1 MTTTN
6 SQAGLAGLASISTIV
21 AVLSV
26 LSALGFGVIETLTRL
41 RSGRREQLVVGS
53 GQPKKHYTG
62 TSDAS
67 VPMPQF
73 DPSAM
78 ASASSDPRNLY
89 SAQNVPAV
97 GNFDRDLYMLEEAF
111 WRESAPDTGPRRVH
125 YPPDEP
131 DEQDRVERY
140 VGAGWRN
147 RELEYVGH
155 QVRRSP
161 GAHRRSSS
169 EAKFGIAGEHLGRIW
184 RRAAGG
190 GGHRAVA
197 SGIANRA

>member
-6 SQAGLAGLASISTIV
+6 SQAGLAGLASISMIV
-21 AVLSV
+21 AILSV
-26 LSALGFGVIETLTRL
+26 LSGLGFGVIETLTRL
-41 RSGRREQLVVGS
+41 RSGRRERLVVGS
-53 GQPKKHYTG
+53 GQPKKSYTG

-67 VPMPQF
+67 VPTPQF
-73 DPSAM
+73 DPLAM

-97 GNFDRDLYMLEEAF
+97 EHLDRDLYMLEEAF

-125 YPPDEP
+125 YLP

-140 VGAGWRN
+140 VGAGRRN

-161 GAHRRSSS
+161 GAHRRSSN
-169 EAKFGIAGEHLGRIW
+169 EAKFGITGGHLGRIW
-184 RRAAGG
+184 RRTADGG
-190 GGHRAVA
+190 GRRAMA